1 MEREQKKMLTFKYGE
16 NGALEYSDTGLGSDV
31 LALSQ
36 VVRRTG
42 ATGLGNES
50 ATLMKQILA
59 NGTPQEVCDA
69 IILIFVTRNTRG
81 GKGEKMLAYQ
91 MFLQLWSEY
100 PSTAKQLLPLFAHY
114 GYWKD
119 MLLLIK
125 TSNATLGEGHAVSVA
140 ISQEAMEIM
149 KDQLRKDIN
158 ALKGHSSRMSGAT
171 NKASANGE
179 AGTEGER
186 LAISLLPKW
195 LPRENSALDKPCGDF
210 VARFSSLAFPK
221 LAAEAKARVAARAV
235 PSKLAAARKSG
246 DAKYHLQWTSAAKAK
261 YRRTLAELTSH
272 LSLPEVALCA
282 HREDE
287 IDFFRVASKATAQ
300 LRKVF
305 LNEPAKKGK
314 AGPRSDD
321 PKRVELAERFK
332 VHVLKN
338 GLKGQQLMPHEIVDK
353 ILKTHNISAGEE
365 MVLDALWKD
374 LWKGVTSQAKKA
386 ASSAGHDFAPT
397 RLVPLADVSGSMCG
411 TPMAVAV
418 AMSIG
423 VSEITHEAFRDMVIT
438 FESNPRIVKLNPN
451 DTIVAKVRMLARA
464 PCGGSTDFV
473 KAYDLIL
480 KVASENRIT
489 REDMPSLI
497 VFSDM
502 QFNEAA
508 GYGSTC
514 TIFETIRGNVT
525 VVGSRLG
532 WADVTPTPMVFWNL
546 RTTGG
551 HPVQKDTEGTVL
563 LSGFSPSLLKLVLS
577 GDALREDEVEV
588 IDADGNVS
596 TEKIRVTPEEV
607 LRKMLDDELYDPVR
621 LVLHKSDERSLKFS
635 AFLEISLLGDDF
647 VMT

>member
-36 VVRRTG
+36 IVRPTG
-42 ATGLGNES
+42 AKGHSTGGES

-149 KDQLRKDIN
+149 KDQLRKDIK
-158 ALKGHSSRMSGAT
+158 ALKEHNPRMGGAASGA
-171 NKASANGE
+171 SGE
-179 AGTEGER
+179 AGKEGDR

-221 LAAEAKARVAARAV
+221 LAAGTKARATARAAG
-235 PSKLAAARKSG
+235 SKLSAARKSG
-246 DAKYHLQWTSAAKAK
+246 NAKYHAQWTSAAKAK
-261 YRRTLAELTSH
+261 YRRTLAELTSY

-332 VHVLKN
+332 VHVLEN

-374 LWKGVTSQAKKA
+374 LWNGVTSQAKMA
-386 ASSAGHDFAPT
+386 ASNAGHEFAPT
-397 RLVPLADVSGSMCG
+397 RLVPLADVSGSMSG
-411 TPMAVAV
+411 TPMAVSI

-423 VSEITHEAFRDMVIT
+423 VSEITHEAFRNMVVT
-438 FESNPRIVKLNPN
+438 FESNPRIIKLNPN
-451 DTIVAKVRMLARA
+451 DTIVAKVRMLAAA
-464 PCGGSTDFV
+464 PWGGSTDFV

-480 KVASENRIT
+480 KVASENRIA

-514 TIFETIRGNVT
+514 TIFETIRRNVK
-525 VVGSRLG
+525 VVGARLG
-532 WADVTPTPMVFWNL
+532 WTDVTPTPMVFWNL

-563 LSGFSPSLLKLVLS
+563 LSGFSPSILKLVLS
-577 GDALREDEVEV
+577 GDVLREDDVEV

-596 TEKIRVTPEEV
+596 TEKVHVTPEEV
-607 LRKMLDDELYDPVR
+607 LRKMLDDEIYDPVR
-621 LVLHKSDERSLKFS
+621 LVLDKSDERSLKFS
-635 AFLEISLLGDDF
+635 AFLAISLLGDDF